1 MDTVTLIGRLLVS
14 LAAVLGVM
22 WLLARRV
29 RRNGGAGD
37 RMIDVLGRQQL
48 SRTSSVA
55 VVRVGEQALILGC
68 TDTQVS
74 VLGQTDLAAAE
85 ALVPAAS
92 PTPARTG
99 GRHGRHTA
107 TAVES
112 AEPRRA
118 RSSTRAV
125 TGAGASSSG
134 TSSVSG
140 TAATSRRPA
149 LAGSALSPGTWRQ
162 TLESLRDLTARAG

>member
-29 RRNGGAGD
+29 RRTGGAGD

-85 ALVPAAS
+85 ALLPAAS

-99 GRHGRHTA
+99 GQRGRHTA

-125 TGAGASSSG
+125 TGAGSSA
-134 TSSVSG
+134 SG

-149 LAGSALSPGTWRQ
+149 LAGSALSSGTWRQ
-162 TLESLRDLTARAG
+162 TLESLRDLTARSG